1 MDKYEYKYLN
11 FSSRDYH
18 SLITNLNQFGT
29 QGWHVVAATPN
40 SYDAFPPSTSD
51 GYRNIR
57 YDIIL
62 ERKLN

>member
-1 MDKYEYKYLN
+1 MDKYEYTYIK
-11 FSSRDYH
+11 FCSGDRDL
-18 SLITNLNQFGT
+18 LITNLNKLGA

-57 YDIIL
+57 YDILL
-62 ERKLN
+62 ERKVN